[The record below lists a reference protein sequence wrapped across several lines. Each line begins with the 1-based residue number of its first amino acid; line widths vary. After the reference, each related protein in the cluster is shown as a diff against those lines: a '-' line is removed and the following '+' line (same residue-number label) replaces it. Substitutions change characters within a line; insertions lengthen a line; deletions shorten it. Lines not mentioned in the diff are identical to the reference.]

1 MEKSKKLISI
11 ILALALITG
20 LTACSGGS
28 TASSAAASAA
38 TSAAV
43 NSSAANSAVASQAAS
58 DGRIRPSDG
67 KKLGYQ
73 LEKPA
78 NGEEIA
84 VLTTSMGVIKLRLF
98 PSAAPKAVENFKGLI
113 NKGYY
118 NGLTFHRIIKD
129 FMIQSG
135 DPKGNGTGGESI
147 WGKEFDDELNANL
160 VDLCG
165 SVAMANSGKNTN
177 GSQFFINQKGNA
189 TPVDW
194 DTYQKNYEVYKQS
207 PDAFTQQYGG
217 TLDMSKVT
225 DEYKNVYNK
234 NGGSPFLDGAY
245 NTAQQGYTVFAQVI
259 EGMDVVNKIAA
270 VPVTEDA
277 NGEKSKPITPVKI
290 VKAEI
295 QKYKA

>member
-1 MEKSKKLISI
+1 MQKNKKMLNV
-11 ILALALITG
+11 ILAAVLIVS
-20 LTACSGGS
+20 LTACSNGN
-28 TASSAAASAA
+28 TASSAASAD
-38 TSAAV
+38 V
-43 NSSAANSAVASQAAS
+43 SSSTASQSAD

-67 KKLGYQ
+67 KKIGYQ

-78 NGEEIA
+78 DGEEIA

-98 PSAAPKAVENFKGLI
+98 TEAAPKAVENFKGLI

-118 NGLTFHRIIKD
+118 NGVTFHRIMKD

-135 DPKGNGTGGESI
+135 DPKGDGTGGESV
-147 WGKEFDDELNANL
+147 WGKDFADEINANL
-160 VDLCG
+160 LNLNG
-165 SVAMANSGKNTN
+165 TVAMANKGKNTN
-177 GSQFFINQKGNA
+177 GSQFFINQKSNA

-194 DTYQKNYEVYKQS
+194 DIYQKNYEVYKQS

-225 DEYKNVYNK
+225 EDYKNIYNK

-259 EGMDVVNKIAA
+259 EGMDVVTKIAS
-270 VPVTEDA
+270 VPVTESSS
-277 NGEKSKPITPVKI
+277 GEKSKPVSPVKI
-290 VKAEI
+290 TKAEI

>member
-1 MEKSKKLISI
+1 MQKSKRMLSV
-11 ILALALITG
+11 LSAVALIVS
-20 LTACSGGS
+20 LAACSNGS
-28 TASSAAASAA
+28 SGASSA
-38 TSAAV
+38 V
-43 NSSAANSAVASQAAS
+43 NTAANSAAVSSSAASQAAD

-67 KKLGYQ
+67 KKIGYQ

-78 NGEEIA
+78 DGEEIA

-98 PSAAPKAVENFKGLI
+98 PGAAPKAVENFKGLI
-113 NKGYY
+113 TKGYY

-135 DPKGNGTGGESI
+135 DPKGDGSGGESI
-147 WGKEFDDELNANL
+147 WGKEFSDELNANL
-160 VDLCG
+160 LNLNG
-165 SVAMANSGKNTN
+165 AVAMANSGKNTN
-177 GSQFFINQKGNA
+177 GSQFFISQKSNS

-217 TLDMSKVT
+217 TLDMSKVS
-225 DEYKNVYNK
+225 DEYKDMYNK

-259 EGMDVVNKIAA
+259 EGMDVVNKITS
-270 VPVTEDA
+270 VPVTDSA
-277 NGEKSKPITPVKI
+277 SGEKSKPVTPVTI
-290 VKAEI
+290 TKAEI
-295 QKYKA
+295 QKYKG